1 MELKRYYQM
10 KRFYITS
17 LLAVITFFACQT
29 VSAYDFEVG
38 GIYYNLNTSDMTAT
52 VTSGDKKYTGD
63 VVIPSFVTYNTKTLK
78 VTEIVSFAF
87 SRCTSLS
94 SITIPNSVTK
104 IDRGAFSR
112 CTSLPSIT
120 IPNSV
125 ITIDSEVFENCTS
138 LTSVTIPNSVT
149 TIGYYAFKGCTSLTS
164 VTIPNSV
171 TTIGECAFYCCT
183 SLSSITIPNS
193 VTTIDSAV
201 FGDCTSLTSITI
213 PNSVTVIGWHAFKG
227 CISLSSI
234 MIPSSVTKIDEE
246 AFSGCISLTSITI
259 PNSVTKIG
267 NLAFS
272 GCTSLSTIILPE
284 NLTQITKETFRGCSQ
299 LTSVSI
305 PAHIT
310 DIECSAF
317 SKCENLKELIFEDSN
332 QSLEISIS
340 VYDGKASHL
349 HPTYLYLGREIK
361 DRIYGDEFMFSDKV
375 ETLVLGNTYT
385 PKNHP
390 DPATIKT
397 VISKIE
403 KPHEIDRFLN
413 STYASAILY
422 VPKGTKALYEST
434 DGWKLFFNIQEGD
447 PTTGI
452 VSTKNDINKV
462 EVSRYDIKGQRLN
475 APRKGINIVRYS
487 DGTTEKIVVR

>member
-78 VTEIVSFAF
+78 VTTISYYAF
-87 SRCTSLS
+87 KGCTSLS

-104 IDRGAFSR
+104 IDIGAFSE

-125 ITIDSEVFENCTS
+125 ITIDSKVFENCTS

-149 TIGYYAFKGCTSLTS
+149 TIGYYAFKGCTSL
-164 VTIPNSV
+164 
-171 TTIGECAFYCCT
+171 
-183 SLSSITIPNS
+183 
-193 VTTIDSAV
+193 
-201 FGDCTSLTSITI
+201 
-213 PNSVTVIGWHAFKG
+213 
-227 CISLSSI
+227 
-234 MIPSSVTKIDEE
+234 SSV
-246 AFSGCISLTSITI
+246 TI

-332 QSLEISIS
+332 QPLEISIS

-475 APRKGINIVRYS
+475 APRKGINIVHYS
-487 DGTTEKIVVR
+487 DGTTAKIVVQ